1 MLCMCGLMLTQAQA
15 GDLRAIVTDGVDQS
29 LPDAVVLATPLDAT
43 TIRTAHPADKVLD
56 QIDKQFVP
64 YVTPVYVG
72 TAVRFPNKDNVRHH
86 VYSFSRAKKFELPL
100 YTGTPSAPVVF
111 DKPGVVTLGCNIHDW
126 MIGYVYVADTPFFDK
141 TGTDGTVTISE
152 LPPGEYQ
159 ARVWHQR
166 MEMPERSTVKR
177 LSIAKT
183 GVTAVT
189 WHLALNRELH
199 PRRAPIAGQRGY

>member
-1 MLCMCGLMLTQAQA
+1 MKPQCWVMLCMCGLMLTQAQA

-43 TIRTAHPADKVLD
+43 AIRTAHPADKVLD

-111 DKPGVVTLGCNIHDW
+111 DKPGVVTL
-126 MIGYVYVADTPFFDK
+126 
-141 TGTDGTVTISE
+141 
-152 LPPGEYQ
+152 
-159 ARVWHQR
+159 
-166 MEMPERSTVKR
+166 
-177 LSIAKT
+177 
-183 GVTAVT
+183 
-189 WHLALNRELH
+189 
-199 PRRAPIAGQRGY
+199 